1 MQFANPTILHVLWLL
16 PLMAGGMWLLYQRR
30 RRIMA
35 RFADANLLDSLAQG
49 LSKAKDQWRSV
60 LLLLF
65 FLFAVIAWARPQ
77 WGYTMQDA
85 KHRGLDIMVA
95 IDVSKS
101 MLTRDVK
108 PSRLERTKL
117 AVKDL
122 VKKLKGD
129 RVGLMAF
136 AGESFL
142 MCPLTSDY
150 SGFLLSLEDLSTDS
164 IPRGGTNLAKA
175 IEEAVKGY
183 GKGEQTY
190 KTLVVVT
197 DGEEEEGQAE
207 NAAQKAKDKGIK
219 IYTVGVGT
227 KEGDLIQVPDESG
240 QPEFLKDA
248 QGNVVKSRLNENVLQ
263 QIAYITGG
271 AYARSSG
278 AQFGLDYL
286 YDQQLSKLEKSDIE
300 AKQTKRYHE
309 RFQWP
314 LAVALAFLL
323 AETLIATTRSK
334 SV

>member
-1 MQFANPTILHVLWLL
+1 M
-16 PLMAGGMWLLYQRR
+16 
-30 RRIMA
+30 
-35 RFADANLLDSLAQG
+35 
-49 LSKAKDQWRSV
+49 
-60 LLLLF
+60 
-65 FLFAVIAWARPQ
+65 FLVVYSD
-77 WGYTMQDA
+77 GTSTE
-85 KHRGLDIMVA
+85 MV
-95 IDVSKS
+95 D
-101 MLTRDVK
+101 T
-108 PSRLERTKL
+108 LET
-117 AVKDL
+117 
-122 VKKLKGD
+122 
-129 RVGLMAF
+129 
-136 AGESFL
+136 
-142 MCPLTSDY
+142 
-150 SGFLLSLEDLSTDS
+150 LEDKDVIYSSYNLIPGTISPEKYGLILANNDYIPEEVAEYAS
-164 IPRGGTNLAKA
+164 I
-175 IEEAVKGY
+175 IEDFEEAVKGY